1 MLCQSLEKKCCFLY
15 YLYGISMEEY
25 NQLFDANSKCE
36 ENETCK

>member
-1 MLCQSLEKKCCFLY
+1 MTLNKCCGGLFFLY
-15 YLYGISMEEY
+15 YLYSISMEEY